1 MESVI
6 FGEKIRRP
14 EQRGL
19 VRDRLVGRLTD
30 PLGPHLGL
38 VLGPAGSGKTTLL
51 SNVARLAQHSAWY
64 RASADDDDEDALVR
78 HLATALGT
86 ALADDMIISCAAQ
99 GSLGE
104 LITSLQAVRDRQVV
118 LVIDDLHELAG
129 TAAESALERFLQL
142 RPHTVRVLMAGRRPP
157 LINTSRLLVSGE
169 LVQMDSDDLRFRSW
183 EVEELFRTV
192 YAHPLSP
199 SAAAALTRRTG
210 GWAAGL
216 QLFHLATSRLSRPDR
231 ERAVEELS
239 GRSRLIRSYLARNV
253 LDGLSPQRRRFLL
266 QTCTLGVMTGDL
278 CDALLDT
285 EGSAAVLDEL
295 ETEQFFTTSIDG
307 GLSYRY
313 HQVLQT
319 YLEVVLVDELGSRAA
334 RAVYAR
340 SAELLER
347 SGRISAAVR
356 AYARAEDWTAVARL
370 APHQGAA
377 AADTGDGLRGAVGLT
392 GVPDD
397 PVLALA
403 AARRMFRN
411 GRIGAAVAAYRQ
423 AESLLDDPDFRRRCS
438 AERAVATLWLPESG
452 GSRAERT
459 WGGYADRAGRVSAE
473 VRTVLHPGRP
483 SDPVS
488 TPIARGVAA
497 LLAGDRPTAL
507 QELDLAATEATPDS
521 GELLAVRLLGQ
532 LAAIGQQPVDTVL
545 IELDE
550 IVLDADA
557 AGQPWLS
564 RSARGLQAAVLL
576 VHHPDQSRID
586 AAEQVITECETHG
599 DLWGACLL
607 ACVVGSVHRR
617 AGRPTR
623 AEALLDAAVRHATA
637 LGAPMVARW
646 VAEHRVDALLVELPG
661 LATPAPMI
669 KERPMIELRC
679 LGGFSLQVDGVEVEW
694 RTLRPRAQS
703 LLMLLASRHGHE
715 VHREEL
721 IDKLWPDAGPTSGT
735 RSLQVAVSSVRQC
748 LVAAGLREGG
758 VCRRGDSY
766 ALRLPEVH
774 DQLSRFESLV
784 AEAAR
789 AEAGDPARALQSR
802 LEALHLYGG
811 DLLPEVGPAEWV
823 IEDRDRLRV
832 VAAALAVD
840 AARQAAGSGDL
851 ATAIRVARRSI
862 DLDPYNDP
870 AWQLLITVQQRAGDH
885 SGAQISH
892 RGHARIRADLGLPA

>member
-1 MESVI
+1 METVV

-19 VRDRLVGRLTD
+19 VRERLVGRLTD

-51 SNVARLAQHSAWY
+51 SNVAGTAQHSAWY
-64 RASADDDDEDALVR
+64 RAAAEDDDESALVR
-78 HLATALGT
+78 HLSAALGT
-86 ALADDMIISCAAQ
+86 ALAEDKIIDCAG
-99 GSLGE
+99 GSLSL
-104 LITSLQAVRDRQVV
+104 LITNLQTIADRQVV
-118 LVIDDLHELAG
+118 LVIDDLHELSG
-129 TAAESALERFLQL
+129 TTAESALERFLQL
-142 RPHTVRVLMAGRRPP
+142 RPQAVRVLMAGRRPP
-157 LINTSRLLVSGE
+157 LINTSRLLVSGD
-169 LVQMDSDDLRFRSW
+169 LVQLDSDDLRFRSW
-183 EVEELFRTV
+183 EVEELFRAV
-192 YAHPLSP
+192 YAHPMSP

-253 LDGLSPQRRRFLL
+253 LGGLSPQRRRFLL
-266 QTCTLGVMTGDL
+266 QTCTLGVMTGEL

-285 EGSAAVLDEL
+285 DGSAAVLDEL

-319 YLEVVLVDELGSRAA
+319 YLEVVLVDELGTRTA

-356 AYARAEDWTAVARL
+356 AYARAEDWTAVGRL
-370 APHQGAA
+370 APQLGAA
-377 AADTGDGLRGAVGLT
+377 APTTGDGLRGAIGLT
-392 GVPDD
+392 RVPDD
-397 PVLALA
+397 PMLALA
-403 AARRMFRN
+403 AARRMLRN
-411 GRIGAAVAAYRQ
+411 GRIGKAVAAYRQ
-423 AESLLDDPDFRRRCS
+423 AESLLDDPDFHRRC
-438 AERAVATLWLPESG
+438 ATERAVATLWLPESG

-459 WGGYADRAGRVSAE
+459 WGGYSDRAGRVSAE
-473 VRTVLHPGRP
+473 LRNVLHPGRH
-483 SDPVS
+483 SEPVS
-488 TPIARGVAA
+488 TPIARSVAA
-497 LLAGDRPTAL
+497 LLAGDRRTAL
-507 QELDLAATEATPDS
+507 PELDLAAAHAAPDS
-521 GELLAVRLLGQ
+521 SEQLAVRLLGQ
-532 LAAIGQQPVDTVL
+532 LAAVGQQPVDTVL

-564 RSARGLQAAVLL
+564 RMARGLQAAVLL
-576 VHHPDQSRID
+576 VHHPDQARIT
-586 AAEQVITECETHG
+586 AAEQVIIECESNE
-599 DLWGACLL
+599 DPWGACLL
-607 ACVVGSVHRR
+607 GCVVGAVHRR
-617 AGRPTR
+617 AGRQAR
-623 AEALLDAAVRHATA
+623 SEEMLDAAVRQAAA

-646 VAEHRVDALLVELPG
+646 VADRRLDALLVELPG
-661 LATPAPMI
+661 LLPAAPMI
-669 KERPMIELRC
+669 KERPMIALNC
-679 LGGFSLQVDGVEVEW
+679 LGGFSLQVDGVEIEW
-694 RTLRPRAQS
+694 RKLRPRAQS
-703 LLMLLASRHGHE
+703 LLMLLAGRCGRE

-721 IDKLWPDAGPTSGT
+721 IDRLWPDAGATSGT

-758 VCRRGDSY
+758 ICRRGDSY
-766 ALRLPEVH
+766 ALRLPDAH
-774 DQLSRFESLV
+774 DQLGRFEALV
-784 AEAAR
+784 TEAAR
-789 AEAGDPARALQSR
+789 FEAADPDRALRSR
-802 LEALHLYGG
+802 LEALELYGG

-823 IEDRDRLRV
+823 VEERDRLRIL
-832 VAAALAVD
+832 AASVAVD

-862 DLDPYNDP
+862 DLDPYSDP
-870 AWQLLITVQQRAGDH
+870 AWRLLISLQQRAGDH

-892 RGHARIRADLGLPA
+892 RGHARVRADLGLPA